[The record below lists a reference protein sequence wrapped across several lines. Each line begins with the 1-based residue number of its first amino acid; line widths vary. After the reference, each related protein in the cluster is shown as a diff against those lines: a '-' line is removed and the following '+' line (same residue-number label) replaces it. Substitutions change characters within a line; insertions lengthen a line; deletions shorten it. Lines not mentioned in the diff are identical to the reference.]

1 MKAGK
6 LLIVGLVR
14 VAIAMALATV
24 VAACGSTSTT
34 TTAVG
39 PTPTKCEVSVGA
51 ASSTIDAAGGHGS
64 VVLTTQPECT
74 WTAATESKWISGL
87 SPSSGQGSGSVAF
100 DVAANPDGI
109 SRQATVTV
117 NGRQAVFNQEAAA
130 CTITLAA
137 SSVDVSDAG
146 GTATVAVTSPNGCS
160 WATSSGAPW
169 ISVTAGATGTGPGTV
184 TIRAASNTGIARTGS
199 VDVGGQMLTVS
210 QAAAPIAPPIIP
222 SCNFSIQ
229 PTTVSMPIAGGTGTA
244 AVTATAGCAWD
255 ATSVSPWITITSGA
269 SGQGRGNVTFSVA
282 PNTGSARI
290 AELSIAGKVL
300 SISQAGSCALSIT
313 PTTQSAGATAGTGT
327 PIAVTTAVGCTWTA
341 TSSVPWLTIVSG
353 ATGSGPGSVTFS
365 IAANTDAARAGSIL
379 IGNQAF
385 TVTQA
390 APACSFLI
398 APTSQPVTAAGDTG
412 MPIGVTTI
420 AGCAWTATNNVPW
433 ITVTAGASGTG
444 SGSVSFSVATNTGA
458 ARTGTLT
465 IAGQTFTVTQAAA
478 ATCSFSIGATNQSVG
493 AAGGA
498 VGSVSVT
505 TTAGC
510 GWTATNNV
518 PWITVTAGTSATG
531 SGSVSFSVAANT
543 GAARTGTLT
552 IAGQTLT
559 VTQAV
564 ACSYSVSPTSQ
575 SAPAGG
581 GAGTS
586 ITVTTVSGC
595 AWTAASNTSW
605 ITVTSGASSSGNGTA
620 SYSVS
625 ANVGP
630 ARTGTLTVAG
640 QTFTVTQA
648 ANCTYSIS
656 PSSLDATSAGG
667 GGSSTVTATAGCAWT
682 AASNASWVTVS
693 SGASGSGNGT
703 VAFVVAANPSASKR
717 NGTLTIAG
725 QTFSVSQD
733 KDKK

>member
-1 MKAGK
+1 
-6 LLIVGLVR
+6 
-14 VAIAMALATV
+14 
-24 VAACGSTSTT
+24 
-34 TTAVG
+34 
-39 PTPTKCEVSVGA
+39 
-51 ASSTIDAAGGHGS
+51 
-64 VVLTTQPECT
+64 LTTQPECT

-109 SRQATVTV
+109 ARQATVTV
-117 NGRQAVFNQEAAA
+117 NGRQAVFNQDAAA

-146 GTATVAVTSPNGCS
+146 GTATVAVTSPNGCA
-160 WATSSGAPW
+160 WETSSGAPW

-210 QAAAPIAPPIIP
+210 QAAAPIAPPTIP

-255 ATSVSPWITITSGA
+255 ATSVSPWVTITSGA

-300 SISQAGSCALSIT
+300 SISQAGSCALSIA

-353 ATGSGPGSVTFS
+353 ATGSGPGSVKFS

-398 APTSQPVTAAGDTG
+398 APTSQPVTAAGGTG

-420 AGCAWTATNNVPW
+420 AGCAWTATGNVPW
-433 ITVTAGASGTG
+433 ITVTAGASG
-444 SGSVSFSVATNTGA
+444 
-458 ARTGTLT
+458 
-465 IAGQTFTVTQAAA
+465 
-478 ATCSFSIGATNQSVG
+478 
-493 AAGGA
+493 
-498 VGSVSVT
+498 
-505 TTAGC
+505 
-510 GWTATNNV
+510 
-518 PWITVTAGTSATG
+518 TG

-559 VTQAV
+559 VTQQAV

-581 GAGTS
+581 DAGTS
-586 ITVTTVSGC
+586 IKVTTVSGC

-605 ITVTSGASSSGNGTA
+605 ITVTSGASGSGNGTA

-656 PSSLDATSAGG
+656 PSSLDAKSAGG
-667 GGSSTVTATAGCAWT
+667 GGSSKVTATAGCAWT
-682 AASNASWVTVS
+682 AASNASWITVT

-703 VAFVVAANPSASKR
+703 VAFVVAANPSASTR